1 VHDFLV
7 LIDFRGLQLMLT
19 TIRTGLWALFCCG
32 TVLFTVQRGHAQL
45 IRAPLDSGFARG
57 SSIVMTVDEM
67 LGPQKSRSPKEPI
80 VGPGYP
86 SLWIA
91 EVQFKPLRHRLMD
104 VTDPVTR
111 KTTEELVWY
120 MVYRVIPRDYT
131 ELSGES
137 RDDLLN
143 KLQDP
148 NLVPQNRID
157 EVQGWPLQLP
167 RFVLRTDDDPE
178 NQLEYVDEVNL
189 QVQRAVFEREF
200 QRRAAS
206 LRLMSSVEAITE
218 VLDPV
223 SVNDPDQ
230 LSNAVYGVAIWRN
243 VDPSTDYFTV
253 TMTGF
258 SNAYRIYRDDADELV
273 VEHKVVE
280 QRFGR
285 PGDEFDQRESEF
297 RLMDSARIATN
308 GDLIVIMEGV
318 VSRFSQKNPAP
329 AFVADVRQE
338 IEQKRQQTPNARS
351 ELVWPVWKY
360 QSRPAQISVPNFE
373 TILRNPRTAA
383 ANDAAAENAP

>member
-1 VHDFLV
+1 
-7 LIDFRGLQLMLT
+7 
-19 TIRTGLWALFCCG
+19 
-32 TVLFTVQRGHAQL
+32 
-45 IRAPLDSGFARG
+45 
-57 SSIVMTVDEM
+57 MTVDEM
-67 LGPQKSRSPKEPI
+67 LGPQKSRSPDEPI

-91 EVQFKPLRHRLMD
+91 EVQFKPLRYRLMD

-111 KTTEELVWY
+111 QTTEELVWY

-131 ELSGES
+131 ELAGES
-137 RDDLLN
+137 RDELLN

-178 NQLEYVDEVNL
+178 KQLEYVDEVNL

-230 LSNAVYGVAIWRN
+230 LANAVYGVAIWRN
-243 VDPSTDYFTV
+243 VDPSTDYMTV

-258 SNAYRIYRDDADELV
+258 SNAYRIHRNDANELV

-297 RLMDSARIATN
+297 RLMDSARLATN
-308 GDLIVIMEGV
+308 GDLIVVMEGT
-318 VSRFSQKNPAP
+318 VSRFSESDPAP
-329 AFVADVRQE
+329 AFVADVREE
-338 IEQKRQQTPNARS
+338 IQQKLQANPNARV
-351 ELVWPVWKY
+351 ELTWPIWKY
-360 QSRPAQISVPNFE
+360 QRRAAEIDVPDFE

-383 ANDAAAENAP
+383 ANEAGADNAP